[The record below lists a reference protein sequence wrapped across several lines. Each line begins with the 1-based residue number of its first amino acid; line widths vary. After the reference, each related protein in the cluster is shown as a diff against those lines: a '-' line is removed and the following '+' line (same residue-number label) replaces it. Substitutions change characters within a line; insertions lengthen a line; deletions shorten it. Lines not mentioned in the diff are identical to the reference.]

1 MTHQHPIPHLVV
13 DREIYFLSIAH
24 RCEDP
29 LPDAIDIFMHLNSP
43 TVTLSIHQSP
53 LPLSDLIFG
62 HKSQDHLVQDQPT
75 HIDKELEPL
84 EEFNLPEN
92 VEKLISL
99 RSQLVE
105 RTTQDQKGLSAH
117 DLGLFLTTVDCIF
130 DPLPS
135 SLVQLPTPISAE
147 PSILLTL
154 PFLLNRITTLQAR
167 LEKARYELAL
177 LPRCQ
182 PLPDDEATEF
192 TDRQI
197 VKEKK
202 HTDHQ

>member
-1 MTHQHPIPHLVV
+1 V
-13 DREIYFLSIAH
+13 DRETCFLSTGR
-24 RCEDP
+24 RCKDP
-29 LPDAIDIFMHLNSP
+29 LPDEIDIFIHSSFP
-43 TVTLSIHQSP
+43 TATLSINP
-53 LPLSDLIFG
+53 LPLCDLIFA
-62 HKSQDHLVQDQPT
+62 HKLHDHLVQDQLA
-75 HIDKELEPL
+75 HIDEELEPL

-92 VEKLISL
+92 VEKLTSL
-99 RSQLVE
+99 HSQLVE
-105 RTTQDQKGLSAH
+105 RTTCDQKGLSAH

-130 DPLPS
+130 DPLPP

-147 PSILLTL
+147 PSILLTP
-154 PFLLNRITTLQAR
+154 PFLLNCITTLQAR

-177 LPRCQ
+177 LPHCQ